1 MKVRFW
7 GVRGSVATP
16 GPEFLRYGG
25 NTTAVEVRG
34 SGDHRLLIDLG
45 TGVTQLAKELMD
57 AEFGRGEGELPI
69 LLSHTHLDHIQGLPF
84 FTPFFI
90 RGNQI
95 RIIGPKLADTS
106 LIETLQN
113 HLNPHYSPLYGLEN
127 LAAGVRIETIA
138 HGASVEL
145 PGFKVSAAA
154 MPHGPMTSFAFRI
167 EADGATLAFV
177 GDAEYAD
184 SGAFH
189 RAIELVRDADLLIHD
204 AMFTD
209 DAYELRRGWGHSPV
223 SDAIAVAEAAG
234 CRHLALF
241 HHNPDATDDDI
252 DAIVTWATERSRVP
266 VFAASEGPAIEV
278 CDPFSKGAL
287 TRL

>member
-1 MKVRFW
+1 VKVRFW

-25 NTTAVEVRG
+25 NTTAVEVRAG
-34 SGDHRLLIDLG
+34 GGHRLLIDLG
-45 TGVTQLAKELMD
+45 TGATQLAKELVE

-95 RIIGPKLADTS
+95 RIIGPQLADLS

-127 LAAGVRIETIA
+127 LAAGVRIETIE
-138 HGASVEL
+138 HGATIEL
-145 PGFKVSAAA
+145 PGFTVSAAA
-154 MPHGPMTSFAFRI
+154 VPHGGMTSFGFRI
-167 EADGATLAFV
+167 EADGASLAFL
-177 GDAEYAD
+177 GDVEHPLEGPLP
-184 SGAFH
+184 S
-189 RAIELVRDADLLIHD
+189 AIELARDVNLLIHD

-209 DAYELRRGWGHSPV
+209 EAYELRRGWGHSPV
-223 SDAIAVAEAAG
+223 SNAIAVAEASQAKS
-234 CRHLALF
+234 LALF

-252 DAIVTWATERSRVP
+252 DAIVDWARAHSRVP
-266 VFAASEGPAIEV
+266 VFAASEGPAFDI
-278 CDPFSKGAL
+278 
-287 TRL
+287 